1 MSQALYRKWRP
12 RLWDQVVG
20 QDHVVRT
27 LQNAIRTGRVGHAY
41 LFAGPRGTGKTT
53 TARLLAKAVNCLD
66 PDVQNRPCDHCEHCQ
81 SVNDGRFLDL
91 IEIDAASNTSVDD
104 VRDLRDKINFSPT
117 QGSFK
122 VYIID
127 EVHML
132 STAAF
137 NALLKT
143 LEEPPPHAIFILA
156 TTEMHKIP
164 ATVLSRCQRHEFRR
178 IPVDEIVGQLKML
191 CQQEMI
197 GIDEDALVLIAR
209 QSTGSMRDAI
219 SLLDQLSSMGGQITL
234 ETAQKVLGTATNQLV
249 IELVDAILSHRA
261 DLGLNCIHRALDS
274 GSDPRQF
281 ARQMVDYLRGLLLIR
296 LGNPDQVEATPEVRQ
311 QMASHAKVIDLERL
325 LDAIRLF
332 NTAAADTRS
341 GWQPGLLLELA
352 LAEAVEEKQAVPALA
367 RAEPTPQTPTPA
379 PKASIHKATPS
390 ETPAP
395 AARVE
400 PAPEPEAPATEKPA
414 AHSAT
419 KHPTDVPAKKGGTAQ
434 PEPRT
439 QAQPEAVE
447 PAPADPSKKYTFQDI
462 LHHWPR
468 IRAVVKKARVQT
480 EGLMNSCKPLAI
492 KEGVLIL
499 GFSTD
504 LLKKKMEAGDNVLV
518 IRQGIYQV
526 MGCEVPVACVVMNS
540 KASTDLPSDFDVE
553 GDGIVG
559 TALNLGGKIVQKD

>member
-12 RLWDQVVG
+12 HLWEQVVG

-27 LQNAIRTGRVGHAY
+27 LQNAIRNERVGHAY

-66 PDVQNRPCDHCEHCQ
+66 PNIQNRPCDHCEHCV
-81 SVNDGRFLDL
+81 SVNEGRFMDL

-104 VRDLRDKINFSPT
+104 VRDLRDKINFSPS
-117 QGSFK
+117 QGRYK

-178 IPVDEIVGQLKML
+178 IPVPEISAQLKML
-191 CQQEMI
+191 CKQEKI
-197 GIDEDALVLIAR
+197 KIDEDALLLIAR
-209 QSTGSMRDAI
+209 QATGSMRDAI
-219 SLLDQLSSMGGQITL
+219 SLLDQLSSTGERITL
-234 ETAQKVLGTATNQLV
+234 ETAQKVLGTATNQIV
-249 IELVDAILSHRA
+249 IELVDSIQNRQAG
-261 DLGLNCIHRALDS
+261 LGLDCIQRALDS

-296 LGNPDQVEATPEVRQ
+296 LAESPDQVEATPETRQ
-311 QMASHAKVIDLERL
+311 QMVRHAEGFELPKLLE
-325 LDAIRLF
+325 AIRLF
-332 NTAAADTRS
+332 NTAATDTRS

-352 LAEAVEEKQAVPALA
+352 LAEAVEEKTVLPPGRSAAPSAAAIRTPISESHLHQAGTPAQPPA
-367 RAEPTPQTPTPA
+367 AAPTAEAVTAPVEVKPAHSTQVKKPTALPETPTAVKEPQTPPSRPAEVSPGPA
-379 PKASIHKATPS
+379 PSPLQKN
-390 ETPAP
+390 
-395 AARVE
+395 
-400 PAPEPEAPATEKPA
+400 
-414 AHSAT
+414 
-419 KHPTDVPAKKGGTAQ
+419 
-434 PEPRT
+434 
-439 QAQPEAVE
+439 
-447 PAPADPSKKYTFQDI
+447 TFQDI
-462 LHHWPR
+462 LQNWPR

-480 EGLMNSCKPLAI
+480 EGLMNSCKPLTI
-492 KEGVLIL
+492 KDGVLVL

-504 LLKKKMEAGDNVLV
+504 LLKKKMETGDNVLV
-518 IRQGIYQV
+518 IRQGIYTV
-526 MGCEVPVACVVMNS
+526 LSIEIPILCVVMNN
-540 KASTDLPSDFDVE
+540 KTSTDLPSDFDIE

>member
-12 RLWDQVVG
+12 HLWEQVVG

-27 LQNAIRTGRVGHAY
+27 LQNAIRNERVGHAY

-66 PDVQNRPCDHCEHCQ
+66 PNIQNRPCDHCEHCV
-81 SVNDGRFLDL
+81 SVNEGRFMDL

-104 VRDLRDKINFSPT
+104 VRDLRDKINFSPS
-117 QGSFK
+117 QGRYK

-178 IPVDEIVGQLKML
+178 IPVPEISAQLKML
-191 CQQEMI
+191 CKQEKI
-197 GIDEDALVLIAR
+197 KIDEDALLLIAR
-209 QSTGSMRDAI
+209 QATGSMRDAI
-219 SLLDQLSSMGGQITL
+219 SLLDQLSSTGERITL
-234 ETAQKVLGTATNQLV
+234 ETAQKVLGTATNQIV
-249 IELVDAILSHRA
+249 IEMVDSIQNRQAG
-261 DLGLNCIHRALDS
+261 LGLDCIQRALDS

-296 LGNPDQVEATPEVRQ
+296 LAESPDQVEATPETRQ
-311 QMASHAKVIDLERL
+311 QMVRHAEGFELPELLE
-325 LDAIRLF
+325 AIRLF
-332 NTAAADTRS
+332 NTAATDTRS

-352 LAEAVEEKQAVPALA
+352 LAEAVEEKTVLPPGRSAAPSAAAIRTPISESHLHQAGTPAQPPAAAPTAEAVTAPVEVKPAQSTQVKKPTAVPETPPAVK
-367 RAEPTPQTPTPA
+367 EPQTPPSRPA
-379 PKASIHKATPS
+379 EVSPG
-390 ETPAP
+390 P
-395 AARVE
+395 AAS
-400 PAPEPEAPATEKPA
+400 PLQKN
-414 AHSAT
+414 
-419 KHPTDVPAKKGGTAQ
+419 
-434 PEPRT
+434 
-439 QAQPEAVE
+439 
-447 PAPADPSKKYTFQDI
+447 TFQDI
-462 LHHWPR
+462 LQNWPR

-480 EGLMNSCKPLAI
+480 EGLMNSCKPLTI
-492 KEGVLIL
+492 KDGVLVL

-504 LLKKKMEAGDNVLV
+504 LLKKKMETGDNVLV
-518 IRQGIYQV
+518 IRQGIYTV
-526 MGCEVPVACVVMNS
+526 LSIEIPILCVVMNN
-540 KASTDLPSDFDVE
+540 KTNIDLPSDFDIE